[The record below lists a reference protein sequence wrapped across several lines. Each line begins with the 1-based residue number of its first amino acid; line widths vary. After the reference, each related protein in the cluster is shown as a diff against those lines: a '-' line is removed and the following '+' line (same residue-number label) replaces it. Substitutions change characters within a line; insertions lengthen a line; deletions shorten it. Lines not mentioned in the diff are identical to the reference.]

1 MRIDDDYNSKF
12 SNKKLISDSSNV
24 PMFQC
29 YRVSGLIP
37 GRRQYIPVDWLDCG
51 LWTVRTSQDKFR
63 NDNKVLKQTSYE

>member
-1 MRIDDDYNSKF
+1 MRIDDDDNSKF

-24 PMFQC
+24 PMQC